1 MPNPFGDGAM
11 AAGYAAARPP
21 VHQHV
26 VALLQQWTGPVGYRL
41 AVDIGCGAGL
51 STRPLVAL
59 ASCCVGIDPA
69 DSMVRTARRIV
80 PQATFVTAAGEA
92 MPFARGSVDLLTAAG
107 SLNYARDL
115 DAVWPEALR
124 VLAPRGVLVVYDF
137 TAARSFADRQ
147 DIALDTWYERFV
159 RRYPPP
165 VSGAVPLSPAIL
177 STRARG
183 LRVTRSDTF
192 ELALDLT
199 PDFYVSY
206 MLTETNVHQAARG
219 GVAIDTVREW
229 CTATL
234 APVFGARPRTVLV
247 RGYLAT
253 LQPAAGHRL
262 AASPA

>member
-26 VALLQQWTGPVGYRL
+26 IALLQQWTGPVGYRL

-51 STRPLVAL
+51 STRPLLAL
-59 ASCCVGIDPA
+59 ASRCVGIDPA

-80 PQATFVTAAGEA
+80 PQAAFLTAAVEA
-92 MPFARGSVDLLTAAG
+92 MPFARGSVDLITAAG

-115 DAVWPEALR
+115 DAVWLETSR
-124 VLAPRGVLVVYDF
+124 VLAPHGVMAVYDF
-137 TAARSFADRQ
+137 AAARSFADPQ
-147 DIALDTWYERFV
+147 DTTLDDWFETFLT
-159 RRYPPP
+159 RYPK
-165 VSGAVPLSPAIL
+165 SISQAIPLSPAIL
-177 STRARG
+177 ATRARG
-183 LRVTRSDTF
+183 LHVTRGETF
-192 ELALDLT
+192 ELALELT

-206 MLTETNVHQAARG
+206 MLTETNVHQATRG
-219 GVAIDTVREW
+219 GVAIDAIGEW

-234 APVFGARPRTVLV
+234 APVFGARPRTVLF

-253 LQPAAGHRL
+253 LQAEAGHRP
-262 AASPA
+262 AASRA